1 MKNNYYSSN
10 RLEMLKYVPSNCK
23 TILEIGCGEGNFAKL
38 CKEKTG
44 ANVIGIEYDL
54 EAGLIASKKI
64 DLIYIGD
71 AFEEINKLEN
81 GSIDLVIF
89 NDVLEH
95 LAYPDKLLQ
104 SIRAKMAPN
113 GLLLASIPNFRYI
126 SNLKH
131 VIWDKDF
138 KYDKEGGIRDYT
150 HLKFFTKKSI
160 NHFFTDLHMQIIN
173 MDGISKNEQF
183 ILRVM
188 TPLLKITG
196 NYDVLF
202 LQYAVLAKYI

>member
-1 MKNNYYSSN
+1 MEKDYYSNS
-10 RLEMLKYVPSNCK
+10 RLEMLKYVPTNCK
-23 TILEIGCGEGNFAKL
+23 TILEIGCGEGNFAKH
-38 CKEKTG
+38 CKDKTG
-44 ANVIGIEYDL
+44 AQVIGIEYNK

-64 DLIYIGD
+64 DTLLIGD
-71 AFEEINKLEN
+71 AFEEIHKLKN
-81 GSIDLVIF
+81 NSIDLVIF

-104 SIRAKMAPN
+104 SLRVKMIPN

-131 VIWDKDF
+131 IIWDKDF
-138 KYDKEGGIRDYT
+138 KYDQKGGIRDYT

-160 NHFFTDLHMQIIN
+160 QHFFADIN
-173 MDGISKNEQF
+173 MEIITVDGINMNKHF
-183 ILRVM
+183 LLRMM
-188 TPLLKITG
+188 TPLLQMTG

-202 LQYAVLAKYI
+202 LQYAVLAKYK